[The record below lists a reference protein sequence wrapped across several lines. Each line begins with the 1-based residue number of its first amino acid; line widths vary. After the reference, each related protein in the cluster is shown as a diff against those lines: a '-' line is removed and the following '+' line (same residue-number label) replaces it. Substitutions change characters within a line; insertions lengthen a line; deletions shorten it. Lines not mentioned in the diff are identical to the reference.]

1 MLALFIGIVYLLLAA
16 YLGAGL
22 ILFHHRR
29 LPIGSPLG
37 IVNEA
42 TTADEDAWGRA
53 HRAAW
58 PLLGATA
65 FVCVLNGFTIATLSA
80 QAELFVQLSMVAG
93 TAIFT
98 GIVYWAARR
107 VASVRAKTLKEDAN
121 VPKTNL

>member
-1 MLALFIGIVYLLLAA
+1 MLALVIGIVYLLLAA

-22 ILFHHRR
+22 ILFQHRR

-37 IVNEA
+37 IVNKA

-53 HRAAW
+53 HRAAA

-80 QAELFVQLSMVAG
+80 QMELLVQLSMVAG

-107 VASVRAKTLKEDAN
+107 AASVSAKTRKEDAN
-121 VPKTNL
+121 APKTNL